1 MSAKE
6 TSDACG
12 TVPPEEIRRNA
23 NKERTK
29 VTDKCVKCKVEKSTL
44 IFRRES
50 TCWKCFEQQCIKKFK
65 GQLNLKQKNRSEPVL
80 IAFSGGPSSRALI
93 EILHE
98 CIAGRNKAS
107 AYFEVK
113 GFIHIDE
120 GTILELSEEEK
131 KEKERVVRLIAEK
144 YGCPLHFVPLE
155 HVFLIPNLLETL
167 EESSDFDREGIE
179 EKEEKLK
186 LSLFLCGGCKRV
198 LSEVEE
204 DSLPPFIRSHAEKTS
219 NSFKLR
225 EQIKD
230 FLIGEE

>member
-179 EKEEKLK
+179 EKEEGSEERSERLKGLFKRAKTNTAKEDLLFHLRNLLIAHTCKLQK
-186 LSLFLCGGCKRV
+186 
-198 LSEVEE
+198 
-204 DSLPPFIRSHAEKTS
+204 
-219 NSFKLR
+219 
-225 EQIKD
+225 
-230 FLIGEE
+230 